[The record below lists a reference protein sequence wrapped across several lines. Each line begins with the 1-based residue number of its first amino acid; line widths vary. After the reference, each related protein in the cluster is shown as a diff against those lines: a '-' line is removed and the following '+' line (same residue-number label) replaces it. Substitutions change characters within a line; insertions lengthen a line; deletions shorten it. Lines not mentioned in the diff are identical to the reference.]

1 MSRRTRRRLIAAP
14 ATLVL
19 VASPAHAA
27 AVERPLPSDAAA
39 VDAYRE
45 SVPTS
50 GGPQP
55 TGIPG
60 RRANLDA
67 QARANLAQVPG
78 ATGRLLRD
86 VATSP
91 AYGAPV
97 GRLGA
102 AQALDERDTRASAA
116 DAALLPLRGDASE
129 LRLGLLGALLI
140 LIAAVA
146 VAVRLTGPATD

>member
-14 ATLVL
+14 AILLLVG
-19 VASPAHAA
+19 APAHAA

-45 SVPTS
+45 SLPTS
-50 GGPQP
+50 IGPQP

-60 RRANLDA
+60 RRASLDPPA
-67 QARANLAQVPG
+67 GARLAGVPG
-78 ATGRLLRD
+78 AAGRLLRD

-97 GRLGA
+97 GRLRP

-116 DAALLPLRGDASE
+116 DAARLPLRGDASE
-129 LRLGLLGALLI
+129 LRLGLLGALLV

-146 VAVRLTGPATD
+146 VAVRLTRPASD

>member
-1 MSRRTRRRLIAAP
+1 LSRRTRRRLIAAP
-14 ATLVL
+14 ATLLL
-19 VASPAHAA
+19 VASPAQAA
-27 AVERPLPSDAAA
+27 AVDRPLPSDAAA

-50 GGPQP
+50 VGPQP
-55 TGIPG
+55 TGIAG
-60 RRANLDA
+60 RRASLEA
-67 QARANLAQVPG
+67 SQRANLARVPG
-78 ATGRLLRD
+78 AAGRLLRD

-97 GRLGA
+97 GRLRA

-146 VAVRLTGPATD
+146 VAMRLTRPPTD